1 MSYWCLQFPPK
12 NERKQV
18 NMRFHSR
25 KVEFIHSYLGGNFG
39 LKKSFRLCLT
49 FRTYFLK
56 SIPDIRVPI
65 RGIDFYLGKS
75 KHTILNC
82 NFEFLNFLL
91 EIGLNIQVNLCQK
104 LLFLQSMGGTC
115 CV

>member
-25 KVEFIHSYLGGNFG
+25 KVEFIHSYLGENFG

-104 LLFLQSMGGTC
+104 LLFLQSMEGTC